1 MNHRCTK
8 QILSEHNYM
17 LNGKLHSR
25 GSNTPN
31 CTSMFVQY
39 LIAVS
44 LVVLLELIT
53 GILGLV
59 HRDKIVSAWSGQ
71 V

>member
-1 MNHRCTK
+1 MGVP
-8 QILSEHNYM
+8 S
-17 LNGKLHSR
+17 
-25 GSNTPN
+25 SNTPN

-59 HRDKIVSAWSGQ
+59 HRDKIVSAWSGL
-71 V
+71 